1 MTSHRYA
8 ILEGEGL
15 KGAYVAFDLE
25 IPKGGGSIK
34 WCLCKPGFCGCSS
47 CRGQFL
53 IKLLYCKSNKG
64 EGYSPVAVHTVR
76 AIRGRGA
83 VLWLFTL

>member
-1 MTSHRYA
+1 MQS
-8 ILEGEGL
+8 
-15 KGAYVAFDLE
+15 
-25 IPKGGGSIK
+25 
-34 WCLCKPGFCGCSS
+34 CGCSHCKS
-47 CRGQFL
+47 NKGEGYSPVAVHTVRAIRGRGT
-53 IKLLYCKSNKG
+53 CKSNKG